1 MIKLLYI
8 AVVVL
13 FATIS
18 ANQAAVI
25 QEFSRYNVILD
36 RRPFGEAPSD
46 VESVSVRPPR
56 ATGPS
61 FADSLKLC
69 AITECR
75 DSIRVGFTDAKSKKT
90 YFLFVGESEDGIE
103 VVDADY
109 EAETATVSKGG
120 DQRLLRMG
128 MGGGSVVV
136 AAAGKST
143 ASGRTRFSALRRRR
157 APRAQEQIEEERR
170 LAIER
175 KSPILKGEE
184 YEAHMRKLN
193 MALIRQGNAG
203 APPLPIALTAAE
215 DVQLVAEG
223 VLDAPVESVE

>member
-13 FATIS
+13 FATVS

-46 VESVSVRPPR
+46 VESVSVRPAP

-69 AITECR
+69 AITEGR
-75 DSIRVGFTDAKSKKT
+75 DSIRVGFTDSKSKKT

-103 VVDADY
+103 VI
-109 EAETATVSKGG
+109 EANYQDETATVSKGG

-136 AAAGKST
+136 AAATKT
-143 ASGRTRFSALRRRR
+143 AASGRTGFSALRRRR
-157 APRAQEQIEEERR
+157 RVPRAQELIEEERR

-175 KSPILKGEE
+175 
-184 YEAHMRKLN
+184 
-193 MALIRQGNAG
+193 
-203 APPLPIALTAAE
+203 
-215 DVQLVAEG
+215 
-223 VLDAPVESVE
+223 